1 MAYVSDTNNITPLVE
16 AFASHMTPKSN
27 LSLVGAFAQK
37 TRPVKS
43 KLPVLNV
50 SRPSTVW
57 EYYDYINATN
67 DALYDIVEAY
77 YEDTIDLMVE
87 EAYSYNMSDDYYE
100 DRDYYEEDSRLQ
112 RIEDACKLQNEEDSC
127 HRQSEACQRQSD
139 KDSWLQSINYLWLV
153 DSATECYKYDCE
165 HIEEWIHNCKI
176 NAEEAPYR
184 KGSLQYIA
192 REALE
197 SYINELHGRDTSF
210 GTCGCGYGDI
220 DFDIEFCSC
229 YENANSD
236 DSAQM
241 MQLKTLQNN
250 YKNSKDKIMPDLS
263 LANKRMTELRI
274 KHEAYLAELKLEFN
288 VM

>member
-1 MAYVSDTNNITPLVE
+1 MN
-16 AFASHMTPKSN
+16 
-27 LSLVGAFAQK
+27 
-37 TRPVKS
+37 
-43 KLPVLNV
+43 
-50 SRPSTVW
+50 
-57 EYYDYINATN
+57 
-67 DALYDIVEAY
+67 
-77 YEDTIDLMVE
+77 E
-87 EAYSYNMSDDYYE
+87 EAYSYNMSDDYYYE
-100 DRDYYEEDSRLQ
+100 DTIDLIWESCQ
-112 RIEDACKLQNEEDSC
+112 PQIEEDSC
-127 HRQSEACQRQSD
+127 QQQSEEDSYQQQSEKDSCQQQSE
-139 KDSWLQSINYLWLV
+139 KDSWLQSIEYTWLV
-153 DSATECYKYDCE
+153 NIATNCYEYDCE
-165 HIEEWIHNCKI
+165 HIEEWIRSCKI

-184 KGSLQYIA
+184 KDSLQYIA

-236 DSAQM
+236 DSAKM

-250 YKNSKDKIMPDLS
+250 YKNSIDKIMPDLS
-263 LANKRMTELRI
+263 LENKRMTALRI

>member
-1 MAYVSDTNNITPLVE
+1 MTYVLDTNNITPSLVE
-16 AFASHMTPKSN
+16 AFASQMTPKSD

-37 TRPVKS
+37 TRPAKS

-50 SRPSTVW
+50 SRPFTVW
-57 EYYDYINATN
+57 DYYDYINATD

-77 YEDTIDLMVE
+77 YEDTIDLMNE
-87 EAYSYNMSDDYYE
+87 EAYSYNMSDDYYYE
-100 DRDYYEEDSRLQ
+100 DTIDLIWEAYLAELKLDSCQQQSEEDSYQ
-112 RIEDACKLQNEEDSC
+112 Q
-127 HRQSEACQRQSD
+127 QSE
-139 KDSWLQSINYLWLV
+139 KDSWLQSIKYTWLV
-153 DSATECYKYDCE
+153 NSATDCYKYDCE

-184 KGSLQYIA
+184 KDSLQYIA

-220 DFDIEFCSC
+220 DFDIEVCSC